1 MDDQMKT
8 TLAEYMKK
16 MLTAIETGA
25 NFAADQIPLI
35 VQEKLAF
42 DFWWSMVWVVVAVI
56 GFIFGIWLIRDGI
69 KLYKI
74 DQHNDMVDGHFFG
87 GLILLAAGSII
98 GLMNI
103 YYVLKIS
110 LAPRL
115 YIIDW
120 LLGMNGRG

>member
-1 MDDQMKT
+1 MDEQMKT

-16 MLTAIETGA
+16 MLAAVETGA

-42 DFWWSMVWVVVAVI
+42 DFWWSAVWVVLAVAGV
-56 GFIFGIWLIRDGI
+56 IFGIWLIRGGN

-74 DQHNDMVDGHFFG
+74 DKYNDMVVGYFFG
-87 GLILLAAGSII
+87 GFSLLAAGSII
-98 GLMNI
+98 GLINT
-103 YYVLKIS
+103 YYALKIS